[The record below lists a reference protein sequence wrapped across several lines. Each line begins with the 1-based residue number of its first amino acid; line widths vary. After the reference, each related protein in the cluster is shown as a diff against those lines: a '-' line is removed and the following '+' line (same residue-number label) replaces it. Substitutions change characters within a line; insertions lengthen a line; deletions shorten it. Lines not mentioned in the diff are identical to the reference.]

1 MALTSLFTAVSGINS
16 FGNALSVTGNN
27 IANVSTVGFKSSKAT
42 FADLVTGSLG
52 GAAAGNQIGRGVFT
66 GAILNN
72 FTQGALSTSANGL
85 DLAVDGNGF
94 FLVRDNSGAAFYT
107 RAGQFRVDA
116 SGRVVDPSGNFLQ
129 GYQANNAGALSGTLS
144 TVTLTNSVS
153 SPQISTAAT
162 VAANLNAASTVP
174 SGAFSTTDPTTYNFA
189 TSLTVYDSLG
199 ASHTTTLYFRK
210 TGAGAWDMH
219 HRLDGL
225 TGTTSGGSAANPVPL
240 TFDSAGALLTPA
252 TAPVLN
258 YTAAQVGNNAGA
270 LALALTLSSI
280 TQFGSPNAVSG
291 VTQNGFAAGSLASTS
306 IDTSGVIT
314 GRFTNGQVRTLAQV
328 ALSRFP
334 SPDNLSRNGR
344 NLLLETST
352 SGQPTTT
359 PANTGGVGR
368 VLSGSL
374 ELSNV
379 DLGEEFIDMISAQR
393 GFQANSRVITTTDE
407 LLQEL
412 VNLKR

>member
-1 MALTSLFTAVSGINS
+1 MALTSLFTAVSGIAS

-27 IANVSTVGFKSSKAT
+27 IANISTVGFKSSKAT

-72 FTQGALSTSANGL
+72 FTQGALTTSANGL

-94 FLVRDNSGAAFYT
+94 FLVRDTSGAAYYT
-107 RAGQFRVDA
+107 RAGQFRVNA
-116 SGRVVDPSGNFLQ
+116 SGQVVDPSGNLLQ
-129 GYQANNAGALSGTLS
+129 GFQANASGALSGTVS
-144 TVTLTNSVS
+144 TITLTNSVS
-153 SPQISTAAT
+153 SPQTTTTASIG
-162 VAANLNAASTVP
+162 ANLNASSTVP
-174 SGAFSTTDPTTYNFA
+174 SGAFSTSDPTTYNFA
-189 TSLTVYDSLG
+189 SSVTAYDSLG
-199 ASHTTTLYFRK
+199 ASHTMTLYFRK

-225 TGTTSGGSAANPVPL
+225 TGTTSGGSATNPVAV
-240 TFDSAGALLTPA
+240 TFDSAGALTAPA

-258 YTAAQVGNNAGA
+258 YTAAQVGNNAA
-270 LALALTLSSI
+270 AMAVTLTMTGI
-280 TQFGSPNAVSG
+280 TQFGSPNAVSA

-306 IDTSGVIT
+306 IDTSGIIT
-314 GRFTNGQVRTLAQV
+314 GRFTNGQVRTLAQL

-334 SPDNLSRNGR
+334 SPDNLVRSGR
-344 NLLLETST
+344 NLLLESSS

-359 PANTGGVGR
+359 AANTGGVGR

-412 VNLKR
+412 VNLRR

>member
-1 MALTSLFTAVSGINS
+1 MALTSLFTAVSGISS

-27 IANVSTVGFKSSKAT
+27 IANLSTVGFKSSKAT

-52 GAAAGNQIGRGVFT
+52 GAGAGNQIGRGVFT

-107 RAGQFRVDA
+107 RAGQFRMDA
-116 SGRVVDPSGNFLQ
+116 SGRLVDPSGSFLQ
-129 GYQANNAGALSGTLS
+129 GYQASNAGALSGTVS
-144 TVTLTNSVS
+144 TITLTNAVS
-153 SPQISTAAT
+153 SPQPSTTAGIT
-162 VAANLNAASTVP
+162 ANLNAAATVP
-174 SGAFSTTDPTTYNFA
+174 TGAFSTTDPTTYNFA
-189 TSLTVYDSLG
+189 TSLTTYDSLG
-199 ASHTTTLYFRK
+199 ASHSLTLYFRK

-225 TGTTSGGSAANPVPL
+225 TGTTSGGSATNPVAL
-240 TFDSAGALLTPA
+240 TFDSAGVLLTPA
-252 TAPVLN
+252 TAPVFN
-258 YTAAQVGNNAGA
+258 YTAAQVGNNAA
-270 LALALTLSSI
+270 AMAVTMTLSGI

-291 VTQNGFAAGSLASTS
+291 VTQNGFAAGALASTT

-314 GRFTNGQVRTLAQV
+314 GRFTNGQVRTIAQI

-344 NLLLETST
+344 NLLLETAS

-359 PANTGGVGR
+359 AANTGGVGR

-412 VNLKR
+412 VNLRR